1 MEILYRRYSTF
12 MNQHQFCL
20 HHTITLSGFGC
31 KGDERGKRIGSLLQ
45 ELRGE
50 QKHPQWLF
58 NIDVEKIEKQ
68 RNKKTHDIIKV
79 NEEFGRQMDAKKR
92 VFTSRRS
99 KILLLIRSTKKTQK
113 LMLPVSLT
121 TKKAPNITR
130 NHLSASVNGQKK
142 MRNFQP
148 A

>member
-1 MEILYRRYSTF
+1 MPAHGDSVSSLQYIHEPASILSAS
-12 MNQHQFCL
+12 HD
-20 HHTITLSGFGC
+20 HTVRIWGGV

-79 NEEFGRQMDAKKR
+79 NEEFGRQMEAKKKR

-99 KILLLIRSTKKTQK
+99 KIFPLIRSAKRRRK
-113 LMLPVSLT
+113 
-121 TKKAPNITR
+121 
-130 NHLSASVNGQKK
+130 
-142 MRNFQP
+142 
-148 A
+148 